1 MEQKHPS
8 MTNSLKS
15 VRYEAERQWA
25 LRKYDIMARG
35 YQFYKEVSQ
44 CFREASTIT
53 NYAMI
58 IERLN
63 EISNEEP
70 YSAAGLRT
78 SIEHMWGYINKKA
91 TSAER
96 QHMKMLW
103 QQWQEELIRHPASTR
118 WSITELP
125 SSAAALLDYIKT
137 LSDVYQITYLQNSFK
152 ASFCALN

>member
-1 MEQKHPS
+1 MEQKHPPKAD
-8 MTNSLKS
+8 SLKS
-15 VRYEAERQWA
+15 IRHKAERLWA
-25 LRKYDIMARG
+25 LHKYDIMARG
-35 YQFYKEVSQ
+35 YQYYKEISQ
-44 CFREASTIT
+44 HFHKASTVDDYVMT
-53 NYAMI
+53 

-63 EISNEEP
+63 EISNKEP
-70 YSAAGLRT
+70 YTASGLRT

-103 QQWQEELIRHPASTR
+103 QQWQEELSCHPASTW
-118 WSITELP
+118 WSITEFP